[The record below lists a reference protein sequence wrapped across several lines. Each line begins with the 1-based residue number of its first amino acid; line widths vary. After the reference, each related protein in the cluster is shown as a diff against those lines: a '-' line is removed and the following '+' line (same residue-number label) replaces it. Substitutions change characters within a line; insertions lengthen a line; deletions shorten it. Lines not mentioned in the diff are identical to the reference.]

1 MTLSIN
7 LIRDFMGKSPA
18 AEEKIVTI
26 WKNISNYVWH
36 PTKKRKETYIKYK
49 HNIKSFLCEFLCE
62 TKILQFCGIHQEVLA
77 NFISFSSIATVNKM
91 KDKTFSTN
99 NFVPIKSV
107 IFQPSMKP
115 KPCKLLSFLSTI
127 NNNPL

>member
-49 HNIKSFLCEFLCE
+49 HNINSFLSEFLFE
-62 TKILQFCGIHQEVLA
+62 TKTLQFCGIHQEVLA

-91 KDKTFSTN
+91 KEKIFSQIIL
-99 NFVPIKSV
+99 FK
-107 IFQPSMKP
+107 
-115 KPCKLLSFLSTI
+115 
-127 NNNPL
+127 